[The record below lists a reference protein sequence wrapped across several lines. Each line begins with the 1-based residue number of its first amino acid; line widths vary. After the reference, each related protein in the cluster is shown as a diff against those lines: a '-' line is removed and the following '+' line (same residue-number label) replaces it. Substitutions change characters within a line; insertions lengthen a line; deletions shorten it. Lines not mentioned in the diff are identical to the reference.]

1 MEPPL
6 TTATN
11 LDPSAEEATA
21 FQLAIGALVNVQVW
35 AERGFAK
42 ISRLPK
48 TAGISS
54 TNLILVTNLIEGF
67 KGSRSGT
74 AQFSERLRLFI
85 ILMFQLHPIHAPS
98 MARNDHPNGTFCRK
112 S

>member
-21 FQLAIGALVNVQVW
+21 FQLAMGALVAVQVW
-35 AERGFAK
+35 ASPGLTTISGVPKRPNTSSASFMLMDGSDERWKRA
-42 ISRLPK
+42 
-48 TAGISS
+48 SS
-54 TNLILVTNLIEGF
+54 ASAQFGEGF
-67 KGSRSGT
+67 
-74 AQFSERLRLFI
+74 RLFI

-98 MARNDHPNGTFCRK
+98 SARN
-112 S
+112 